1 MPHGS
6 GRGSLSEFGASR
18 SAPQIVGLESGGE
31 VMESLEEA
39 EERLLM
45 VAHGLDF
52 ARRYYAIVAATG
64 DGQPCHEL
72 PRAEIEAALMNTG
85 RTFKFH
91 AKETFYAIREAD
103 SAGKLGLNLAF
114 TGSIEF
120 ILVVHSP
127 AGHIGPTYQQLALN
141 LAERYFPKLIP
152 SPRYP
157 RPWYRDSEEL
167 RRVLTEG
174 LGLYEELA
182 TAIRGCGLLKGMV
195 ER

>member
-1 MPHGS
+1 
-6 GRGSLSEFGASR
+6 
-18 SAPQIVGLESGGE
+18 
-31 VMESLEEA
+31 MESREEA
-39 EERLLM
+39 GERLLM
-45 VAHGLDF
+45 IARGLDF
-52 ARRYYAIVAATG
+52 ARRYYAIVAATR

-72 PRAEIEAALMNTG
+72 LRAEIDAALMNTG
-85 RTFKFH
+85 HPFKFNS
-91 AKETFYAIREAD
+91 KERFYSIREAD
-103 SAGKLGLNLAF
+103 TAGKLGLNLAIA
-114 TGSIEF
+114 GSVEF
-120 ILVVHSP
+120 ILIVHCP
-127 AGHIGPTYQQLALN
+127 AGHIGPTYHELALS

-182 TAIRGCGLLKGMV
+182 SAIRGCGLLKGMV